1 MMLLEGF
8 AIRVTERVRQLCAV
22 VEIVAESLGGEFKTP
37 RKGDEGL
44 V

>member
-1 MMLLEGF
+1 MMLFEGF

-22 VEIVAESLGGEFKTP
+22 VEVVAKSLGGEFETP
-37 RKGDEGL
+37 REGNEGL